1 MSKNTTTLQDV
12 VITIEGIALS
22 MGKPVEKVTV
32 NDCNDNG
39 LSERQL
45 KKFGGLPKIKKAYFP
60 LTEKAL
66 GDIVELNQQTAY
78 INKLEKIVGTQELFE
93 RELKK
98 ALDKLKPIPKIKFRK
113 AAVTKKSQDMVEMV
127 GMLND
132 THIGLVVDPEE
143 IGDGNAFDF
152 NVACRRFAFYT
163 KQVAEYK
170 KDKRDKVRK
179 LHLILNGDILA
190 GIIHGLETKG
200 IHLLVH
206 QINAALHI
214 FTHVVANLAKEY
226 SLIEIHGIA
235 GNHDRVIHKDH
246 GKRPVGEVYD
256 SYANGI
262 YYALSVAFRNNPEIT
277 FNFPKTAYGF
287 IDLPAG
293 RAMYAHGDHIF
304 SKAMG
309 YPGNSINVKAISAAI
324 RDFNAGEIAKG
335 KPPIKLLMLA
345 HVHTFAHFIT
355 SDGVEVYIAPSLV
368 GLDAFAHS
376 LTHNQSFVAQV
387 VFESA
392 KDFILGDSRLIRLG
406 AADKD
411 ASLDNIIPA
420 YNKELKWSKK

>member
-1 MSKNTTTLQDV
+1 MSKQKTTLQDV
-12 VITIEGIALS
+12 IVTLQGIAQS
-22 MGKPVEKVTV
+22 MGKPVQKVTER
-32 NDCNDNG
+32 DCEDNG
-39 LSERQL
+39 LSGRQIR
-45 KKFGGLPKIKKAYFP
+45 KFGGLPKIKKAHFP
-60 LTEKAL
+60 ETEKSL
-66 GDIVELNQQTAY
+66 GDIVELSRQTSY
-78 INKLEKIVGTQELFE
+78 INKLEKLVGTQELLE
-93 RELKK
+93 REFKK

-113 AAVTKKSQDMVEMV
+113 AKAVKKSQDMVEMV

-132 THIGLVVDPEE
+132 THIGLIVDPEE
-143 IGDGNAFDF
+143 IGNGNSFDF
-152 NVACRRFAFYT
+152 KEACRRFAFYT
-163 KQVAEYK
+163 KQVGEYK
-170 KDKRDKVRK
+170 KDKRDRVSK
-179 LHLILNGDILA
+179 LHLILNGDLLA

-206 QINAALHI
+206 QINAAVHI

-226 SLIEIHGIA
+226 SKIEVHGIA

-246 GKRPVGEVYD
+246 GKRPVSEVYD
-256 SYANGI
+256 SYANMI

-293 RAMYAHGDHIF
+293 RAMYCHGDHIF
-304 SKAMG
+304 SKALG
-309 YPGNSINVKAISAAI
+309 YPGNSINVKGLSAAI

-335 KPPIKLLMLA
+335 KPPIKLLLLA

-392 KDFILGDSRLIRLG
+392 KDFILGDSRLIRLS

-411 ASLDNIIPA
+411 ESLDNIIPT
-420 YNKELKWSKK
+420 YNKELKWSK

>member
-1 MSKNTTTLQDV
+1 MQKQITLQDV
-12 VITIEGIALS
+12 IITIQGIATSL
-22 MGKPVEKVTV
+22 GKSVDKLTV
-32 NDCNDNG
+32 RDCESSG
-39 LSERQL
+39 LSDRQL
-45 KKFGGLPKIKKAYFP
+45 RKFGGLPKIKKAHFP
-60 LTEKAL
+60 ETEKSL
-66 GDIVELNQQTAY
+66 GDIVELGQQTAY
-78 INKLEKIVGTQELFE
+78 INKLEKIVGRQELLE
-93 RELKK
+93 REFKK
-98 ALDKLKPIPKIKFRK
+98 ALDKLKPIPKIQFRK
-113 AAVTKKSQDMVEMV
+113 TTVTKKSKDMVEMV

-132 THIGLVVDPEE
+132 THIGLIVDPEE
-143 IGDGNAFDF
+143 IGNGNSFDF
-152 NVACRRFAFYT
+152 KEACRRFAFYT

-170 KDKRDKVRK
+170 KDKRDRVRK
-179 LHLILNGDILA
+179 LHLILNGDLLA

-206 QINAALHI
+206 QINAAVHI
-214 FTHVVANLAKEY
+214 FTHVIANLAKEY
-226 SLIEIHGIA
+226 SLIDIHGIA
-235 GNHDRVIHKDH
+235 GNHDRLTHKDH
-246 GKRPVGEVYD
+246 GKRPVSEVYD
-256 SYANGI
+256 SYANMI
-262 YYALSVAFRNNPEIT
+262 YYALSVAFRNNPEIN

-304 SKAMG
+304 SKALG
-309 YPGNSINVKAISAAI
+309 YPGNSINVKGLSAAI

-335 KPPIKLLMLA
+335 NQPIKLLLLA

-406 AADKD
+406 QADKD
-411 ASLDNIIPA
+411 ESLDLIIPT
-420 YNKELKWSKK
+420 YNKELKWSK